1 MRLWLAR
8 HPDRLSA
15 RREIIIDEFLE
26 LVANGRNDAVSTMIG
41 MLKDLHQ
48 HGRESRYLEKLK
60 KLPLFELKSASRGG
74 EKGGSRIYLFFLANG
89 DAGIVNCEVKAG
101 HAPDPA
107 KLESALE
114 VLVAYRNGVR
124 VFG

>member
-8 HPDRLSA
+8 HPDRLSTK
-15 RREIIIDEFLE
+15 REIIIDELLG
-26 LVANGRNDAVSTMIG
+26 LVANGRNDAVSTMVG
-41 MLKDLHQ
+41 MLADLHQ

-89 DAGIVNCEVKAG
+89 DAGVVNCEVKEG
-101 HAPDPA
+101 DAPGQA
-107 KLESALE
+107 KLELALE
-114 VLVAYRNGVR
+114 VLVAYRSGVK